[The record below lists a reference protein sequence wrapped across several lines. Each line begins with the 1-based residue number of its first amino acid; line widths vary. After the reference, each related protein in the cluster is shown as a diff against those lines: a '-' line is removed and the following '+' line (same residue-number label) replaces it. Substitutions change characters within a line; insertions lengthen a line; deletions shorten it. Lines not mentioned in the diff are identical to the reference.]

1 VAGPTMGCPMETPAP
16 TSFPGLAKI
25 RGVPLVQRRRIE
37 LRTAHEGRWREIL
50 DAADVVSEGR
60 ARQEGAS
67 LVYYG
72 STSVLLPRR
81 SAGGLLPDLDVA
93 SLTAVL
99 RLDPHVRLRALRI
112 AHREAQARAGASM
125 RMMLA
130 EIQINETRRGVIIAI
145 EVTARLARPLR
156 SVTRDEEPRAASAPP
171 ALR

>member
-1 VAGPTMGCPMETPAP
+1 MGCPMETPAP
-16 TSFPGLAKI
+16 TAFPGLVKI
-25 RGVPLVQRRRIE
+25 RSVPLVQQRHIE

-60 ARQEGAS
+60 ARQEGTS

-93 SLTAVL
+93 SLAALL

-125 RMMLA
+125 RMVLA
-130 EIQINETRRGVIIAI
+130 EIQINEAHRGVIIAV
-145 EVTARLARPLR
+145 EVTARLARTPLR
-156 SVTRDEEPRAASAPP
+156 VTREEPRAASAPP

>member
-1 VAGPTMGCPMETPAP
+1 FGGAGAAGPTIRWSMETPAP
-16 TSFPGLAKI
+16 RAFPGLAKI
-25 RGVPLVQRRRIE
+25 RSVPLVQRRRVE

-50 DAADVVSEGR
+50 DAADVVSEGQ

-81 SAGGLLPDLDVA
+81 SAGGILPDLDLA

-112 AHREAQARAGASM
+112 AHREAQARAGAAM
-125 RMMLA
+125 RALLA
-130 EIQINETRRGVIIAI
+130 EIQINET
-145 EVTARLARPLR
+145 P
-156 SVTRDEEPRAASAPP
+156 
-171 ALR
+171 